1 MQFVHKTQIY
11 TRENIDEG
19 TNSLII
25 LKQFFTF
32 INTLFSGTMLEDR
45 TREMKVTESLH
56 NHWCFSQE
64 PATSRLP
71 THFPNIQH
79 NLFSKPATY
88 SFLEI
93 RCIKPTWGELP
104 SPTSPLK
111 LLGPTIAS
119 KITRDS
125 PKVNEHFNALLRG
138 GSKALTFSPRM
149 EFRYAVVVNVKT
161 PHLV

>member
-56 NHWCFSQE
+56 NH
-64 PATSRLP
+64 
-71 THFPNIQH
+71 
-79 NLFSKPATY
+79 
-88 SFLEI
+88 
-93 RCIKPTWGELP
+93 
-104 SPTSPLK
+104 
-111 LLGPTIAS
+111 
-119 KITRDS
+119 
-125 PKVNEHFNALLRG
+125 
-138 GSKALTFSPRM
+138 
-149 EFRYAVVVNVKT
+149 
-161 PHLV
+161 